1 LLACGD
7 ELVRLRLQLDDEG
20 SFDAFAF
27 LVWVE
32 VLRVVE

>member
-32 VLRVVE
+32 VLRVIE